1 MKLYENIKARR
12 EELNMTQEE
21 LAFKLGYKSR
31 STINKIELGK
41 SDIPQSKIKAFADAL
56 QTTPSALMSW
66 EDEIPSH
73 DENEDYYFNEEVTEY
88 AQELARNKDLR
99 MLFDAARHI
108 KKEDMQF
115 VYEMIKRFKNDAE

>member
-56 QTTPSALMSW
+56 QTTPSALMGW
-66 EDEIPSH
+66 EDEMPQHEESEGYYIS
-73 DENEDYYFNEEVTEY
+73 EDVAEY

-108 KKEDMQF
+108 KKEDMQL
-115 VYEMIKRFKNDAE
+115 VYNMIKRFKDDAE

>member
-12 EELNMTQEE
+12 EELGMTQEE

-41 SDIPQSKIKAFADAL
+41 SDIPQSKIKAFADVL
-56 QTTPSALMSW
+56 QTTPSALMGW
-66 EDEIPSH
+66 EDETTELNNH
-73 DENEDYYFNEEVTEY
+73 EDYYINEEVAAY

-108 KKEDMQF
+108 KKEDIQF
-115 VYEMIKRFKNDAE
+115 VYEMIKRFKNNA